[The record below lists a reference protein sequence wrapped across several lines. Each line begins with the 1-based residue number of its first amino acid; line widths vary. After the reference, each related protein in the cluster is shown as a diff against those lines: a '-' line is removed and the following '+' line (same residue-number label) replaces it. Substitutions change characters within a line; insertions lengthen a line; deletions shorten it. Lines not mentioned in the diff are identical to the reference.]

1 MFLKNFKKEEKKLRN
16 SFKYA
21 YHGMISAFGSER
33 NMKIHFSIMVLVLIA
48 GLIFKISWLEWV
60 ICFLLFVLVISF
72 ELINTAIETTV
83 DMVTKKINPEAKL
96 AKDTSAGAVLFAALF
111 AALIGIMIFL
121 PKIIVLIDKFI

>member
-21 YHGMISAFGSER
+21 YRGIISAFGSER
-33 NMKIHFSIMVLVLIA
+33 NMKIHFSIMILVLIA

-121 PKIIVLIDKFI
+121 PKIMVLIDKFI